1 MNKKLIVPLLLGA
14 LVLLALYLTGQIG
27 HKEDGAPPLYGNVDI
42 REATLSFR
50 VAGRV
55 ASVLVDEGAHIK
67 AGELLA
73 TLDQEPLLNTLH
85 SAEANVAALQ
95 ARNTLLHQGYRQEEQ
110 QQARSQVTAA
120 QAALTE
126 AERQLAR
133 LKALK
138 PSGATT
144 QNALDSALSRR
155 DQAKTQ
161 LHEAQAGWQN
171 IRPGFRAQEL
181 EESDAN
187 LAQAHAALASAQLA
201 VNDAQL
207 RAPSNGILLTRAIEP
222 GEMVQVGSSAF
233 TLSLTEPVWVRAY
246 VAEPQLGQYP
256 TGQKVTLWSDSRPQ
270 QPYHGVVGFVS
281 PQAEFTP
288 KPVETSDLRTSL
300 VYRIRVVVEDADAQL
315 RQGMPMT
322 VRVAP

>member
-144 QNALDSALSRR
+144 Q
-155 DQAKTQ
+155 K
-161 LHEAQAGWQN
+161 AQAGWQKM
-171 IRPGFRAQEL
+171 RTGFRAQEL